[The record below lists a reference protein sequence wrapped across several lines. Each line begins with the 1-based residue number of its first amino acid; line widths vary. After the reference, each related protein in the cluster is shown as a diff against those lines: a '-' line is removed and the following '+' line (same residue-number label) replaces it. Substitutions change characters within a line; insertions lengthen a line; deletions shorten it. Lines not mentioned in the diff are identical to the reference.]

1 MLQRKKTIFEEF
13 SVAFA
18 KTSVTEKCRE
28 LARILPFASP
38 NELHVVFTQIC
49 GEVFGY
55 GAGGVGFGWDL
66 PNMSRTGN
74 HNAYMGL
81 GGGSQSYGS
90 FHAAL
95 SFLGSRGPLFEAIHK
110 LMNDS
115 SHLYEFPVS
124 QLPSQKSMAMA
135 STGGGTV
142 ALTAFEY
149 YFYHFA
155 NLMVRRQKQN
165 IAPTN
170 VNVNASSETLYL
182 LLLEDYLSC
191 FLPVDQ
197 SMQAKLFTQP
207 FQATSASPQPQHSPL
222 SSPTSGPVQT
232 RPSLFKKNFNAARF
246 KSEETRHDGLS
257 SLNKESAVKSTSS
270 SSETWRSDTLVRTL
284 ILFWIEGY
292 SASDNGSPNHSPG
305 GGVSTSSKPS
315 SMEYFSASLKVA
327 SSLPSAELMRVVRMF
342 IKHSH
347 YFANAC
353 QQGSVY
359 IPASLKVD
367 VFSSRANKGLLF
379 SFLAQAVDHWP
390 YDASFRLVL
399 ETWLSY
405 IQPWRYLSIMANE
418 DDNGAASKMDPARFS
433 PFVAD
438 NFIFYSKLM
447 AKVLRRFQRLD
458 IGSPKTAF
466 MLFRVL
472 KVMSQDNLFA
482 CLRSCA
488 NSQGYLVQSEDAK
501 NEHIFSAEFKSF
513 VSELLVTSLNILE
526 SEKHRMKEKTGAAML
541 AQKKEEQP
549 TGIVSLFNAV
559 VDFVNGG
566 PSSESTDA
574 AEKTE
579 QEKVIQHLTFV
590 TEKLALLFDLGQVLS
605 DFRLLPSENSK
616 NNMEN
621 IESVDQT
628 DASSYG
634 LSPAQ
639 RRGIL
644 TRKIKVRSKYLGHP
658 DLVPIRSDEVTF
670 LVRFLHQLSEWIN
683 GRFGASIEET
693 YHRSDLIGSVFREIA
708 FPPTTYLAK
717 VDQLDN
723 SFRGGM
729 MSRQPV
735 KLPARLNLRTLGSYI
750 AVAYAIFYMFFMT
763 FIMGYSYV
771 ASLLLL
777 VFLSLLFFTG
787 KSFVSPFAIPPDNQY
802 ASHLSESF

>member
-1 MLQRKKTIFEEF
+1 MMQRKKTIFEEF

-28 LARILPFASP
+28 LSRILPFASP

-55 GAGGVGFGWDL
+55 GAGGVNFGWDL
-66 PNMSRTGN
+66 AAISRTGH

-81 GGGSQSYGS
+81 GGQSYGS
-90 FHAAL
+90 FNAAL
-95 SFLGSRGPLFEAIHK
+95 SFLGSRGPFFEAIHK

-124 QLPSQKSMAMA
+124 QLPSQKSISLA
-135 STGGGTV
+135 GGTV
-142 ALTAFEY
+142 ALTAYEY

-207 FQATSASPQPQHSPL
+207 FQATSASPHPTQTPL
-222 SSPTSGPVQT
+222 SSPNLQSGQSAQT
-232 RPSLFKKNFNAARF
+232 RPSLFKKNFNATRF
-246 KSEETRHDGLS
+246 KNEETRHDL
-257 SLNKESAVKSTSS
+257 SLNKEQVKSTSS

-292 SASDNGSPNHSPG
+292 SMSNDNGSPSNSP
-305 GGVSTSSKPS
+305 GGVSTNKPS
-315 SMEYFSASLKVA
+315 SSVEYFSASLKVA
-327 SSLPSAELMRVVRMF
+327 SSLPSAELIRVVRMF

-347 YFANAC
+347 YFANSC

-405 IQPWRYLSIMANE
+405 IQPWRYLSIMVNE
-418 DDNGAASKMDPARFS
+418 DENGAANKMDPNRFAS
-433 PFVAD
+433 FVSD

-466 MLFRVL
+466 MLFRVI
-472 KVMSQDNLFA
+472 KVMSQENLFT
-482 CLRSCA
+482 CLKNCA
-488 NSQGYLVQSEDAK
+488 NSQGYLLVQSEDGK
-501 NEHIFSAEFKSF
+501 NEHIFSGDFKSF
-513 VSELLVTSLNILE
+513 VAELLITSLKILE
-526 SEKHRMKEKTGAAML
+526 GEKNRKKDNTAAAAL
-541 AQKKEEQP
+541 QKKEDAA
-549 TGIVSLFNAV
+549 GITSMLNAI

-566 PSSESTDA
+566 PSFESA
-574 AEKTE
+574 ADTEKTE
-579 QEKVIQHLTFV
+579 QEKVAQHLTFV
-590 TEKLALLFDLGQVLS
+590 TEKLALLFDLDQVIK
-605 DFRLLPSENSK
+605 DFRSLPPETLKNGEN
-616 NNMEN
+616 M
-621 IESVDQT
+621 ESVDQT
-628 DASSYG
+628 DANSYG

-644 TRKIKVRSKYLGHP
+644 DRKIKVRSKYLGHP
-658 DLVPIRSDEVTF
+658 DLVPIRSDEVAF
-670 LVRFLHQLSEWIN
+670 LVRILHQISEWIN
-683 GRFGASIEET
+683 GRFACSIEET
-693 YHRSDLIGSVFREIA
+693 YQRSDLVGSVFREIA

-717 VDQLDN
+717 VDQLDSN
-723 SFRGGM
+723 FMDSSFRGM
-729 MSRQPV
+729 TRQPV
-735 KLPARLNLRTLGSYI
+735 KLPARLNFRNLGSYI
-750 AVAYAIFYMFFMT
+750 AVTYAFFYMFFMT
-763 FIMGYSYV
+763 FIMGSTYL
-771 ASLLLL
+771 ASILLMG
-777 VFLSLLFFTG
+777 FLSLLVFTG
-787 KSFVSPFAIPPDNQY
+787 KSFVSPFIPHDDQHVS
-802 ASHLSESF
+802 SHLSESF